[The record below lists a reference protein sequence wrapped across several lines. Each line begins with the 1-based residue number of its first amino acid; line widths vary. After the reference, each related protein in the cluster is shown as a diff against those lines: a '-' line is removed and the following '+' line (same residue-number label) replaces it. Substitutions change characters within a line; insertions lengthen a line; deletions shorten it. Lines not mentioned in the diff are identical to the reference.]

1 MTPVEHLR
9 MCAAIC
15 RRAAAHIRFHHLVR
29 PRPDLIWGDA
39 TLILTDDCAEPFSLA
54 ADLIESVAEMDDGLE
69 RIRSVAELQ
78 LAGTEEGR
86 VSAWHW
92 VLVILG
98 EPEPADVFLPPSLHR
113 PAGRA

>member
-1 MTPVEHLR
+1 VTQAEHLR
-9 MCAAIC
+9 MCAASC

-29 PRPDLIWGDA
+29 PRPDLKWGDA
-39 TLILTDDCAEPFSLA
+39 TFIFTDDCAEPFTLA
-54 ADLIESVAEMDDGLE
+54 ADLLESVADMPDGLE

-78 LAGTEEGR
+78 LAGVEEGR

-113 PAGRA
+113 PAGGA